1 MYNAYFLCH
10 SNQALAKSSAGI
22 GLPDYYRGAYTAQ
35 AVFLCVKHGHIRI
48 MVGCVGAPKGAPGP
62 L

>member
-1 MYNAYFLCH
+1 MLCH

-22 GLPDYYRGAYTAQ
+22 GVPDNYKGAYAAR
-35 AVFLCVKHGHIRI
+35 AVFLCVLHSNPVS

>member
-1 MYNAYFLCH
+1 MCH

-22 GLPDYYRGAYTAQ
+22 GVPDNYKGAYTAR
-35 AVFLCVKHGHIRI
+35 AVFLCVLYSKPVS